1 VTGRTRGHAYAAAHE
16 KPTLVIFDCD
26 GVLVDTETIAGAMF
40 SEYVR
45 ATGYSASHEEC
56 LVTFRGRSMKSAMEI
71 VEADIGRTLP
81 ADWGERIEED
91 VQAIFRRSVDA
102 IPHVYHVTKAI
113 EATGIDRCV
122 ASSSVLEH
130 IENSVEKIGLADHFS
145 GNLFSATMVEKGKPA
160 PDLFLHAA
168 REMGHAPQVSV
179 VIEDSLPGVQAGVAA
194 GMRVFGYVGDEI
206 TDGRALAEAG
216 ATVFDDMRKLP
227 TLMGL

>member
-1 VTGRTRGHAYAAAHE
+1 MPMLRPMK

-40 SEYVR
+40 ADYVR
-45 ATGYSASHEEC
+45 AAGFSGSQEEC
-56 LVTFRGRSMKSAMEI
+56 LRLFRGRSMKTAI
-71 VEADIGRTLP
+71 KIIEADLGRALP
-81 ADWGERIEED
+81 SDWGQDIIEE
-91 VQAIFRRSVDA
+91 VEGIFRRSVDP
-102 IPHVYHVTKAI
+102 IPHVHHVVGVI
-113 EATGIDRCV
+113 ENEGLARCV
-122 ASSSVLEH
+122 ASSARMSH

-160 PDLFLHAA
+160 PDLFLYAA
-168 REMGHAPQVSV
+168 REMGHSPQISV

-194 GMRVFGYVGDEI
+194 GMRVFGYVGDAV

-216 ATVFDDMRKLP
+216 AMVFDDMRKLP

>member
-1 VTGRTRGHAYAAAHE
+1 MPMLRPMK

-26 GVLVDTETIAGAMF
+26 GVLVDTETIGGAMF
-40 SEYVR
+40 AEHAR
-45 ATGYSASHEEC
+45 AEGYSGSHKMC
-56 LVTFRGRSMKSAMEI
+56 LKLFRGRSMKSAIEI
-71 VEADIGRTLP
+71 IEADLGRALP
-81 ADWGERIEED
+81 SDWGQDIIEE
-91 VQAIFRRSVDA
+91 VEGIFRQSVDP
-102 IPHVYHVTKAI
+102 IPHVHHVAGAI
-113 EATGIDRCV
+113 ENEGLARCV
-122 ASSSVLEH
+122 ASSARMSH
-130 IENSVEKIGLADHFS
+130 IENSVDKIGLADHFS
-145 GNLFSATMVEKGKPA
+145 GNLFSATMVARGKPA

-179 VIEDSLPGVQAGVAA
+179 VIEDSLPGVQAGVTA

>member
-1 VTGRTRGHAYAAAHE
+1 MPMLRAMK

-40 SEYVR
+40 SEFVR
-45 ATGYSASHEEC
+45 AEGYSGSHEEC
-56 LVTFRGRSMKSAMEI
+56 LRTFRGRSMKSAIEI

-81 ADWGERIEED
+81 QDWGEAIEEQ
-91 VQAIFRRSVDA
+91 VQAIFRRSVDP
-102 IPHVYHVTKAI
+102 IPHVHHVTTAI
-113 EATGIDRCV
+113 ETRGLERCV
-122 ASSSVLEH
+122 ASSSVMTH
-130 IENSVEKIGLADHFS
+130 IENSVEKIGLVDHFA
-145 GNLFSATMVEKGKPA
+145 GNLFSATMVENGKPA

-168 REMGHAPQVSV
+168 REMGHAPQASL
-179 VIEDSLPGVQAGVAA
+179 VIEDSLPGVQAGVSA
-194 GMRVFGYVGDEI
+194 GMRVFGYAGDPA